1 MAFSL
6 AVVGAVGAA
15 MDVVFQRGHPP
26 VSWDVR

>member
-15 MDVVFQRGHPP
+15 MDEVVQRRRPAE
-26 VSWDVR
+26 SWDVR